1 VIIEPAP
8 REYLDTNLVTNQ
20 TYFYWVKGIDG
31 TESWWL
37 LPMSR
42 GAHEREIDIET
53 EFRERRRRR
62 LI

>member
-31 TESWWL
+31 AEISRVEGTEGESGFSG
-37 LPMSR
+37 P
-42 GAHEREIDIET
+42 
-53 EFRERRRRR
+53 
-62 LI
+62 